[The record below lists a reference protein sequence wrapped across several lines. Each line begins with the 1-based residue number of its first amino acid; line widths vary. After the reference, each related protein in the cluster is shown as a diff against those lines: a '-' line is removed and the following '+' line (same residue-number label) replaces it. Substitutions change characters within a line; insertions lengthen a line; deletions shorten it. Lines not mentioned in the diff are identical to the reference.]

1 MSIRNLYK
9 AFVYGLFLSTT
20 CFAVE
25 DNTPTFRSDKHYTIR
40 NIATGYYLKDDNG
53 GRFGAYQENAT
64 THGGLVAWTILEN
77 RNDVGIGHILTN
89 VNTGRGLRDDSARTP
104 NTATGGANTHGG
116 YVVWDIVRTWTHP
129 GLGQNEFFLKNLT
142 TQRCL
147 YTHPDHRISAA
158 LNLPLLNVNEFVNA
172 HLPAGMILAN
182 NLVIGGQV
190 SYNGLLVQTQA
201 QGPEHHGS
209 YASWRIEEVSL

>member
-25 DNTPTFRSDKHYTIR
+25 DNTPTFRADRHYTIR
-40 NIATGYYLKDDNG
+40 NIHTGYYLKDDNG
-53 GRFGAYQENAT
+53 GRFGAYQENVT

-89 VNTGRGLRDDSARTP
+89 VSTGRGLKDD
-104 NTATGGANTHGG
+104 NIHI
-116 YVVWDIVRTWTHP
+116 VWDIARTWTHE

-142 TQRCL
+142 TQRYL

-182 NLVIGGQV
+182 NLVIVGQV

-209 YASWRIEEVSL
+209 YASWKIEEVSL